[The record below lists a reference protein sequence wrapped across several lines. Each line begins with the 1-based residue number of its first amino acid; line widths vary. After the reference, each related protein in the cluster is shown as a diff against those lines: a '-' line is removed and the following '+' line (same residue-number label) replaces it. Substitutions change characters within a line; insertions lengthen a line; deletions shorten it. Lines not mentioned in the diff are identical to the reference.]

1 MRVHH
6 VRLQNYRGVP
16 DSTVTFADD
25 GVTVVEGPNEVGKS
39 CIPEALDLLIAMPD
53 SSKAR
58 KLRDVEPVHR
68 DAGPEVEIE
77 MSSGQYRFRYS
88 KRWLRRP
95 ETSLEILAPSPR
107 NLTGRDAHDRVEEIL
122 EETLD
127 AELWRALR
135 VEQGAELVLPQL
147 AVPSLGRAL
156 DRAAGGELSGSR
168 EDDLQERIVVE
179 RDRYW
184 TPAGRPLKDRLS
196 SARGV
201 EAARAEVD
209 RLAAELA
216 DIDKDAAEV
225 ARLDAGEERLV
236 NLQESSERTLGDL
249 SNRWERIERLRGEI
263 DGLGVVQR
271 AAEDRRERAAGD
283 LQRRRQQSDELE
295 ARSAELR
302 DLEAEAGRAAPAL
315 TAAIAE
321 NDRAAA
327 ALEDARVAL
336 QAAESEK
343 TRAGDDRDHHRNRIE
358 LAQLGER
365 HERVVAAQDALRTAE
380 AHLESAVV
388 DDELLARIE
397 QAHLAVA
404 RAEAAATAAAAS
416 VETKALRDLT
426 VLVAGDEMALRA
438 GTGHTTAVEAEAEI
452 RVPDVVAVR
461 VRAGGD
467 SRGLA
472 TALDDARAE
481 LGRLCAQ
488 GGVGDL
494 AGAQQAAEARRAAER
509 ALVGARKV
517 IEQDLRDLTV
527 EALAD
532 KVARL
537 RRRIARY
544 GAERAS
550 DTPAPADFEE
560 AKRLAGEADRAA
572 GDRAAERDRCQEFAE
587 QAVATRRKAEL
598 AEANLAGRID
608 IARSARARAAEILAA
623 ERDERDDAALE
634 ADLLAAQRERDAAD
648 DDLRQVTE
656 TLEAAD
662 PASLEELLANARDAL
677 ERAGKDLQTNRD
689 ARQRLRISLELRGE
703 QGLAESLDGA
713 LSRVEYLVANHERT
727 EARAEAAKLLHDTFE
742 ARRTEAR
749 RRYVAPFKQ
758 RIERFGR
765 IVFGLTFAVELDD
778 ELRVVRRTLE
788 GVTLDVDQLSV
799 GAREQIGVLA
809 RLACAAIV
817 SPDGGGA
824 PVTLDDALGWSDPSR
839 LARMGAAIA
848 AAGRECQIIVLT
860 CTPGRY
866 SHVGNAKVVT
876 LPG

>member
-1 MRVHH
+1 M
-6 VRLQNYRGVP
+6 RLQNYRGVL
-16 DSTVTFADD
+16 DSTVSFAAD
-25 GVTVVEGPNEVGKS
+25 GVTVVEGPNEVGKT

-53 SSKAR
+53 NSKAR
-58 KLRDVEPVHR
+58 KVRDVEPVHR

-77 MSSGQYRFRYS
+77 MSSGQYRFKYS

-95 ETSLEILAPSPR
+95 ETKLAILTPFPR
-107 NLTGRDAHDRVEEIL
+107 NLTGRDAHDRVGAIL

-135 VEQGAELVLPQL
+135 VEQGAELVLPDL

-168 EDDLQERIVVE
+168 EDDLRERIVAE

-184 TPAGRPLKDRLS
+184 TPGGRPLKDRLS
-196 SARGV
+196 SARDV

-209 RLAAELA
+209 RLVAELA

-225 ARLDAGEERLV
+225 ARLDADEARLV
-236 NLQESSERTLGDL
+236 NMRESSERTLHDL
-249 SNRWERIERLRGEI
+249 SERWERIERLRGEI
-263 DGLGVVQR
+263 DGLTVVQR
-271 AAEDRRERAAGD
+271 GAEDHRERAAGD
-283 LQRRRQQSDELE
+283 LLQRRQQCEELE

-302 DLEAEAGRAAPAL
+302 DLEAEAGRAAPVL
-315 TAAIAE
+315 TAAIE
-321 NDRAAA
+321 EDDRAAA
-327 ALEDARVAL
+327 ALEGARAAL

-343 TRAGDDRDHHRNRIE
+343 VRAGDDRDHHRNRIE

-365 HERVVAAQDALRTAE
+365 HERVVAAQEALRAAE

-397 QAHLAVA
+397 RAHLAVA

-416 VETKALRDLT
+416 VETTALRDLT
-426 VLVAGDEMALRA
+426 VHVAGDEIALRA
-438 GTGHTTAVEAEAEI
+438 GAAHTTTVEAEAEI
-452 RVPDVVAVR
+452 RVPDVVAVC

-467 SRGLA
+467 SRGLVA
-472 TALDDARAE
+472 ALDDTRAG

-488 GGVGDL
+488 GGVRDL
-494 AGAQQAAEARRAAER
+494 ADAQQAAEARRAAER
-509 ALVGARKV
+509 DLVGARKA

-527 EALAD
+527 EGLAD

-544 GAERAS
+544 SAERSS
-550 DTPAPADFEE
+550 DPPAPADFDE
-560 AKRLAGEADRAA
+560 AKRLAAEADHAVD
-572 GDRAAERDRCQEFAE
+572 DRATERDRCEEFAE
-587 QAVATRRKAEL
+587 QAVAARREAEL
-598 AEANLAGRID
+598 AEANLTGRID
-608 IARSARARAAEILAA
+608 IARSARARAAETLATA
-623 ERDERDDAALE
+623 RDERDDAALE
-634 ADLLAAQRERDAAD
+634 ADLLAAQQALDATAV
-648 DDLRQVTE
+648 DLRQVTE
-656 TLEAAD
+656 TLETAD
-662 PASLEELLANARDAL
+662 PASLKELLENARDAL
-677 ERAGKDLQTNRD
+677 ERARRDLQANRD
-689 ARQRLRISLELRGE
+689 ARQRLHISLELRGE
-703 QGLAESLDGA
+703 QGLAESLDEA
-713 LSRVEYLVANHERT
+713 RSRYEHLAAAHERT
-727 EARAEAAKLLHDTFE
+727 EARAEAAKLLHDAFE

-749 RRYVAPFKQ
+749 RRYVALFKQ

-765 IVFGLTFAVELDD
+765 IVFGPTFGVELDD
-778 ELRVVRRTLE
+778 DLRVVRRTLE

-799 GAREQIGVLA
+799 GAREQLGVLA

-824 PVTLDDALGWSDPSR
+824 PVVLDDALGWSDPER
-839 LARMGAAIA
+839 LERMGAAIA
-848 AAGRECQIIVLT
+848 AAGRECQVIVLT

-876 LPG
+876 LSN

>member
-1 MRVHH
+1 MRIHR
-6 VRLQNYRGVP
+6 VRLQNYRGVL
-16 DSTVTFADD
+16 DSTVTVAAE
-25 GVTVVEGPNEVGKS
+25 GVTVVEGPNEVGKT
-39 CIPEALDLLIAMPD
+39 CIPEALDLLIDMPD
-53 SSKAR
+53 NSKAR
-58 KLRDVEPVHR
+58 RVRVVQPVHR

-77 MSSGQYRFRYS
+77 MSSGQYRFTYS

-95 ETSLEILAPSPR
+95 ETKLAILAPLPR
-107 NLTGRDAHDRVEEIL
+107 NLTGRDAHDRVEAIL

-135 VEQGAELVLPQL
+135 VEQGTELVLPHL

-168 EDDLQERIVVE
+168 EDDLLERIVAE

-184 TPAGRPLKDRLS
+184 TSTGRPLKGRAT
-196 SARGV
+196 SALEV
-201 EAARAEVD
+201 EAARAEVA

-216 DIDKDAAEV
+216 DIEKDAAEV
-225 ARLDAGEERLV
+225 ARLDADEERLV
-236 NLQESSERTLGDL
+236 NMRASSERTLHEL
-249 SNRWERIERLRGEI
+249 SGRWERIERLRHEI
-263 DGLGVVQR
+263 EGLTVVQR
-271 AAEDRRERAAGD
+271 AAEDRRERAAGE
-283 LQRRRQQSDELE
+283 LQRRWQQSEELE

-302 DLEAEAGRAAPAL
+302 HLEVEAGRAAPVL

-321 NDRAAA
+321 NDRATA
-327 ALEDARVAL
+327 ALEGARTAL
-336 QAAESEK
+336 RAAESEK

-365 HERVVAAQDALRTAE
+365 HERVVAAHEALSAAE

-388 DDELLARIE
+388 DDEVLARIE
-397 QAHLAVA
+397 RAHLAVA

-416 VETKALRDLT
+416 VETTALRDLT
-426 VLVAGDEMALRA
+426 VHVAGDEMVLRA
-438 GTGHTTAVEAEAEI
+438 GAVHRTTGEAEVEV

-467 SRGLA
+467 SRGLVA
-472 TALDDARAE
+472 ALDDTRAE

-488 GGVGDL
+488 GGVRDL

-509 ALVGARKV
+509 ALVGARRA

-532 KVARL
+532 KVERL

-544 GAERAS
+544 SAERSS
-550 DTPAPADFEE
+550 DSPAPADFEE
-560 AKRLAGEADRAA
+560 AKRLAAQADRAA
-572 GDRAAERDRCQEFAE
+572 DDCAAERERCEEFAE
-587 QAVATRRKAEL
+587 QAVAARRKAEL

-608 IARSARARAAEILAA
+608 IARSARDRAAETLAA
-623 ERDERDDAALE
+623 ARDERDDTGLE
-634 ADLLAAQRERDAAD
+634 ADLLAAQRALDAAA
-648 DDLRQVTE
+648 DDLRQVNE

-662 PASLEELLANARDAL
+662 PASLEELLENAGGAV
-677 ERAGKDLQTNRD
+677 ERAGRDLQSNRD
-689 ARQRLRISLELRGE
+689 ARQRLHISLELRGE
-703 QGLAESLDGA
+703 QGLAESLDEA
-713 LSRVEYLVANHERT
+713 RSRHDHLAAAHERT
-727 EARAEAAKLLHDTFE
+727 EVRAAVAKLLHDTFE

-749 RRYVAPFKQ
+749 RRYVALFKE

-765 IVFGLTFAVELDD
+765 IVFGPTFEVELDD
-778 ELRVVRRTLE
+778 DLRVARRTLD
-788 GVTLDVDQLSV
+788 GITLEVDQLSV
-799 GAREQIGVLA
+799 GAREQIGVLS

-824 PVTLDDALGWSDPSR
+824 PVVLDDALGWSDPER

-848 AAGRECQIIVLT
+848 AAGRECQVIVLT

-866 SHVGNAKVVT
+866 SHVGNAEVVS
-876 LPG
+876 LPA

>member
-1 MRVHH
+1 MRIHR
-6 VRLQNYRGVP
+6 VRLQNYRGVL
-16 DSTVTFADD
+16 DSTVTFAAD
-25 GVTVVEGPNEVGKS
+25 GVTVVEGPNEVGKT

-53 SSKAR
+53 NSKAR
-58 KLRDVEPVHR
+58 KVRDAEPVHH

-95 ETSLEILAPSPR
+95 ETKLAILAPSPR
-107 NLTGRDAHDRVEEIL
+107 NLTGRDAHDRAEEIL
-122 EETLD
+122 EENLD

-135 VEQGAELVLPQL
+135 VEQGTELVLPQL

-168 EDDLQERIVVE
+168 EDDLWERIVAE
-179 RDRYW
+179 RERYW
-184 TPAGRPLKDRLS
+184 TLAGRPLKDRLS
-196 SARGV
+196 SARYV

-216 DIDKDAAEV
+216 GIDKDAAEV
-225 ARLDAGEERLV
+225 ARLDADEARLV
-236 NLQESSERTLGDL
+236 NMRESSARTLHDL
-249 SNRWERIERLRGEI
+249 SERWERIERLRGEI
-263 DGLGVVQR
+263 DGLAAVRR
-271 AAEDRRERAAGD
+271 AAEHRRERAADD

-295 ARSAELR
+295 ARSVELR
-302 DLEAEAGRAAPAL
+302 DLEAEAGRGAPAL

-321 NDRAAA
+321 DDRASA
-327 ALEDARVAL
+327 ALEDARAAL

-343 TRAGDDRDHHRNRIE
+343 ARAGNDRDHHRNRIE

-365 HERVVAAQDALRTAE
+365 HERVVAAQKALSSAE
-380 AHLESAVV
+380 AHLESADV
-388 DDELLARIE
+388 DDELLAGIE
-397 QAHLAVA
+397 RAHLAVV

-416 VETKALRDLT
+416 VETTALRDLT
-426 VLVAGDEMALRA
+426 VRVAGDEMTLR
-438 GTGHTTAVEAEAEI
+438 TGAAHTTTVEAEAEI
-452 RVPDVVAVR
+452 LVPDVVAVR

-467 SRGLA
+467 SRSLVA
-472 TALDDARAE
+472 ALDDARAE

-488 GGVGDL
+488 GRVGDF
-494 AGAQQAAEARRAAER
+494 AEAQQAAEARRAAER
-509 ALVGARKV
+509 ALVGARKD
-517 IEQDLRDLTV
+517 IEKDLRDLTV

-544 GAERAS
+544 GAERSS
-550 DTPAPADFEE
+550 DPPAPADFEE
-560 AKRLAGEADRAA
+560 AKRLAAEADRAA
-572 GDRAAERDRCQEFAE
+572 DDRAAERDRCEEIAE
-587 QAVATRRKAEL
+587 QAVATRREVEL

-608 IARSARARAAEILAA
+608 IARSARARAAETLAA
-623 ERDERDDAALE
+623 AREERDDATLE
-634 ADLLAAQRERDAAD
+634 ADLLAAQRALDVAT
-648 DDLRQVTE
+648 DDLRQVTG

-662 PASLEELLANARDAL
+662 PASLEELLENARDAL
-677 ERAGKDLQTNRD
+677 ERAGKDLQANRD

-703 QGLAESLDGA
+703 QGLAESLDEA
-713 LSRVEYLVANHERT
+713 RSRGEHLVANHERT

-742 ARRTEAR
+742 ARRAEAR

-758 RIERFGR
+758 RIERLGR
-765 IVFGLTFAVELDD
+765 IVFGPTFGVELDD
-778 ELRVVRRTLE
+778 DLRVVRRTLE
-788 GVTLDVDQLSV
+788 GITLDVEQLSV
-799 GAREQIGVLA
+799 GAREQVGVIC

-824 PVTLDDALGWSDPSR
+824 PVVLDDALGWSDPER

-848 AAGRECQIIVLT
+848 AAGRECQVIVLT

-866 SHVGNAKVVT
+866 SHVGNATVVT
-876 LPG
+876 LPN

>member
-1 MRVHH
+1 MRIHR
-6 VRLQNYRGVP
+6 VRLENYRGVLG
-16 DSTVTFADD
+16 STVAFAAD
-25 GVTVVEGPNEVGKS
+25 GVTVVEGPNEVGKT
-39 CIPEALDLLIAMPD
+39 CIPEALDLLLAMPD
-53 SSKAR
+53 NSKAR
-58 KLRDVEPVHR
+58 KVREVAPVHR

-77 MSSGQYRFRYS
+77 VSSGQYRFRYS
-88 KRWLRRP
+88 KRWLRRS
-95 ETSLEILAPSPR
+95 ETKLAILAPSPR
-107 NLTGRDAHDRVEEIL
+107 NLTGRDAHDRVEAIL
-122 EETLD
+122 DETLD

-156 DRAAGGELSGSR
+156 DRAAGGGPSGSR
-168 EDDLQERIVVE
+168 ENDLRERIVAE

-184 TPAGRPLKDRLS
+184 TLAGRPLKDRLS
-196 SARGV
+196 SASDV
-201 EAARAEVD
+201 EAARASVE

-216 DIDKDAAEV
+216 DIEKDAAEV
-225 ARLDAGEERLV
+225 ARLDADEERLV
-236 NLQESSERTLGDL
+236 NMRESSERTMHGL
-249 SNRWERIERLRGEI
+249 SERWERIERLRREI
-263 DGLGVVQR
+263 DGLTAIQR

-283 LQRRRQQSDELE
+283 LQRRRQQSAELD

-321 NDRAAA
+321 NERAAA
-327 ALEDARVAL
+327 ALLEARVAL
-336 QAAESEK
+336 QAAESER

-358 LAQLGER
+358 SAQLGER
-365 HERVVAAQDALRTAE
+365 HERVVAAQETLRAAE

-397 QAHLAVA
+397 RSHLAVA

-426 VLVAGDEMALRA
+426 VHVAGDEMALRGGA
-438 GTGHTTAVEAEAEI
+438 AHTTTVEAEAEI

-467 SRGLA
+467 ARGLVS
-472 TALDDARAE
+472 ALDDARAA

-488 GGVGDL
+488 CGVEDL
-494 AGAQQAAEARRAAER
+494 AAAQQAAEARRGAER
-509 ALVGARKV
+509 ALVSAREV

-532 KVARL
+532 KVVRL

-544 GAERAS
+544 SAARS
-550 DTPAPADFEE
+550 NDPPAPADFEE
-560 AKRLAGEADRAA
+560 AKRLAAEADRVAEV
-572 GDRAAERDRCQEFAE
+572 RATERDRCEEFAD
-587 QAVATRRKAEL
+587 QAVSARRQAEL
-598 AEANLAGRID
+598 AEANLAGRIE
-608 IARSARARAAEILAA
+608 IARSARARAAEALVAA
-623 ERDERDDAALE
+623 RDERDDAALE
-634 ADLLAAQRERDAAD
+634 ADLLAAQRARDAAD
-648 DDLRQVTE
+648 GDLRQVTE

-662 PASLEELLANARDAL
+662 PASLEELLENARDAL
-677 ERAGKDLQTNRD
+677 DRAGRDLQANRD
-689 ARQRLRISLELRGE
+689 ACQRLHISLELRGE
-703 QGLAESLDGA
+703 QGLAESLDEA
-713 LSRVEYLVANHERT
+713 RRRVEHRTAAHERA

-765 IVFGLTFAVELDD
+765 IVFGPTFGVELDD
-778 ELRVVRRTLE
+778 DLRVVRRTLE
-788 GVTLDVDQLSV
+788 GVTLDVDRLSV
-799 GAREQIGVLA
+799 GAREQVGVLA

-817 SPDGGGA
+817 SPDDGGA
-824 PVTLDDALGWSDPSR
+824 PVVLDDALGWSDPPR

>member
-1 MRVHH
+1 MRIHR
-6 VRLQNYRGVP
+6 VRLQNYRGVL
-16 DSTVTFADD
+16 DSTVTFAAD
-25 GVTVVEGPNEVGKS
+25 GVTVVEGPNEVGKT

-53 SSKAR
+53 NSKAR
-58 KLRDVEPVHR
+58 KVRDVEPVHR

-95 ETSLEILAPSPR
+95 ETKLTILAPSPR
-107 NLTGRDAHDRVEEIL
+107 NLTGRDAHDRVEAIL

-135 VEQGAELVLPQL
+135 VEQGTELVLPQL

-168 EDDLQERIVVE
+168 EDDLQERIVAE
-179 RDRYW
+179 RNRYW
-184 TPAGRPLKDRLS
+184 TPPGRPLKDRLS
-196 SARGV
+196 SARHV
-201 EAARAEVD
+201 EAAEAEVD

-216 DIDKDAAEV
+216 DIDKDATEV
-225 ARLDAGEERLV
+225 ARLDADEARLV
-236 NLQESSERTLGDL
+236 NMRSSSERTLHDL
-249 SNRWERIERLRGEI
+249 SKRWERIERLRGEI
-263 DGLGVVQR
+263 DGLSVVQR
-271 AAEDRRERAAGD
+271 AAEDRRERAAGE
-283 LQRRRQQSDELE
+283 LQRRRQQSEELE

-327 ALEDARVAL
+327 ALEDARAAL
-336 QAAESEK
+336 QAAEREK
-343 TRAGDDRDHHRNRIE
+343 TRAGDDRDHHRNKIE

-365 HERVVAAQDALRTAE
+365 HERVVAAQEALSAAE

-397 QAHLAVA
+397 RAHLAVA
-404 RAEAAATAAAAS
+404 RAEAATTAAAAS
-416 VETKALRDLT
+416 VETTALRDLT
-426 VLVAGDEMALRA
+426 VHIGGEEMALRA
-438 GTGHTTAVEAEAEI
+438 GAVHTTTVEAEAEI
-452 RVPDVVAVR
+452 RVSDVVAVR

-467 SRGLA
+467 SRGLVA
-472 TALDDARAE
+472 TLDDARAE
-481 LGRLCAQ
+481 FGRLCAQ

-494 AGAQQAAEARRAAER
+494 ADAQQAAEARRAAER
-509 ALVGARKV
+509 ALVDARKV
-517 IEQDLRDLTV
+517 IEQDLRDLTT

-544 GAERAS
+544 GAERS
-550 DTPAPADFEE
+550 SHPPAPSDFEE
-560 AKRLAGEADRAA
+560 AKQLAAEADRAA
-572 GDRAAERDRCQEFAE
+572 DGRASARDRCEEIAK
-587 QAVATRRKAEL
+587 QAVATCREAEM
-598 AEANLAGRID
+598 AETNRAGRID
-608 IARSARARAAEILAA
+608 IARSARARAAETLAA
-623 ERDERDDAALE
+623 ARDERDDVVLE
-634 ADLLAAQRERDAAD
+634 ADLLAAQRARDAAA
-648 DDLRQVTE
+648 DDLRQATE

-662 PASLEELLANARDAL
+662 PASLEELLENARDAL
-677 ERAGKDLQTNRD
+677 ERAGRDLQANRD

-703 QGLAESLDGA
+703 QGLAESLDEA
-713 LSRVEYLVANHERT
+713 RSRVEHLAAAHERT

-749 RRYVAPFKQ
+749 RRYVAPLKQ

-765 IVFGLTFAVELDD
+765 IVFGPTFGVELDD
-778 ELRVVRRTLE
+778 DLRVVRRTLE
-788 GVTLDVDQLSV
+788 GITLDVDQLSV

-817 SPDGGGA
+817 SPDEGGA
-824 PVTLDDALGWSDPSR
+824 PVTLDDALGWSDPAR
-839 LARMGAAIA
+839 LARMGAAIG
-848 AAGRECQIIVLT
+848 AAGRECQVIVLT

-866 SHVGNAKVVT
+866 AHVGNAEVVT
-876 LPG
+876 LPN